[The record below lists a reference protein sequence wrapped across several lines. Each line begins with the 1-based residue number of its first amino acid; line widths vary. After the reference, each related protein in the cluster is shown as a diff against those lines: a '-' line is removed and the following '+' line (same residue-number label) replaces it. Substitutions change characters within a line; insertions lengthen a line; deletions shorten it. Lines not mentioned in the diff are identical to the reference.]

1 MKCKVQLY
9 STKNGEI
16 NKFLKEFLGKDIYLE
31 NSLKWEDDYE
41 NPLDLVEIIGGFI
54 DNNDRFNIT
63 MWISIDE
70 GVLINV
76 TDSNTDDIIKYLY
89 ERFPY

>member
-1 MKCKVQLY
+1 MKYKVQLY
-9 STKNGEI
+9 TTKKNQI
-16 NKFLKEFLGKDIYLE
+16 NEFLKEFFCRDFNFEDKL
-31 NSLKWEDDYE
+31 NWEKEYD
-41 NPLDLVEIIGGFI
+41 NPIELAEIIGGFI
-54 DNNDRFNIT
+54 DNNYKFSIN

-76 TDSNTDDIIKYLY
+76 TDSNADELIKYLY